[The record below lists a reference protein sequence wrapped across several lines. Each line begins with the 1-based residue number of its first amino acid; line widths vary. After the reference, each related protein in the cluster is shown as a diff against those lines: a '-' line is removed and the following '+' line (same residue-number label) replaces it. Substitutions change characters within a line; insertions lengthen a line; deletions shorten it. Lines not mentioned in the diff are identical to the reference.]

1 MGDMVGIVR
10 PSQIWPG
17 ERLTARMARLRNT
30 LQQLEAAW
38 NKGDIDK
45 YGAGAKAFAG
55 DVRDA
60 WERAVEEELFRGVVM
75 RFQRDVKAQHIRDV
89 EVTAALTQ
97 EVYDGMT
104 ETSPY
109 HHEPA
114 LAKPVSMPTIAE
126 LQGFFERLERFCD
139 SLKKKQ
145 TGMTKASAPAA
156 AGPAA

>member
-1 MGDMVGIVR
+1 MEPFMEGAFAFAR
-10 PSQIWPG
+10 PNEGRLHPWP
-17 ERLTARMARLRNT
+17 
-30 LQQLEAAW
+30 
-38 NKGDIDK
+38 
-45 YGAGAKAFAG
+45 GAKAFAG

-114 LAKPVSMPTIAE
+114 VSKT
-126 LQGFFERLERFCD
+126 Q
-139 SLKKKQ
+139 
-145 TGMTKASAPAA
+145 APAA
-156 AGPAA
+156 AGPAE